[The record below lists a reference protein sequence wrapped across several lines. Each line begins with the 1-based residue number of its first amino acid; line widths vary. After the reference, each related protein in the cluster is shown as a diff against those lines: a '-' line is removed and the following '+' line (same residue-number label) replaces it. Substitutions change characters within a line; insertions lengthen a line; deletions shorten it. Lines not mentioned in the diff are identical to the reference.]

1 MAKKRDKD
9 PFRHISAIP
18 IGQLIYQPLKA
29 IHESN
34 ELLVDH
40 YLDSVRTLAYRKDSK
55 GRRTKVRTLD
65 MELERPIVR
74 GNGTQGTQTIEV
86 KPPLLSLVTINSLMV
101 EEATIDFNIEVTTM
115 DEKTTLNEAAL
126 STSAGYGAYSMT
138 GKLTTRTEKT
148 RKTDMT
154 AKYTVNVVAKQ
165 QEPAEGM
172 GKLTELLSS
181 AVEPVEI
188 GMVELT

>member
-1 MAKKRDKD
+1 MADAD
-9 PFRHISAIP
+9 TISKQIGSVP

-29 IHESN
+29 VHESN

-40 YLDSVRTLAYRKDSK
+40 YIQSIRRLAYRRDADGK
-55 GRRTKVRTLD
+55 RTRVRTLD

-86 KPPLLSLVTINSLMV
+86 NPPLLSLVHINSLMV
-101 EEATIDFNIEVTTM
+101 EEATVDFNIEITMM
-115 DEKTTLNEAAL
+115 DEVVTANEASL
-126 STSAGYGAYSMT
+126 SVSGGYGAYSMS
-138 GKLTTRTEKT
+138 GRVSHKKDVT

-172 GKLTELLSS
+172 AKLTDLLAQ
-181 AVEPVEI
+181 AVEPVEL
-188 GMVELT
+188 GMVEVA